1 VDSVAFSP
9 DGRTIASGS
18 SDKTIKLWDVGVV
31 VAGAPV
37 ASSTE
42 RPAPPSV
49 IPTPAPTAPPPEV
62 KPAAPLP
69 VPVAVLDRRVALVI
83 GNSAYRAVQHLP
95 NPSHDAELIGAALRS
110 TGIEDVTVVHDLDR
124 ESRVAALKALRG
136 KQTRPIGPSSIM
148 QGMASR
154 LAARTI

>member
-1 VDSVAFSP
+1 MDSVAFSPDGPTIASGSWDKTIKLWDAASGRELRTLQGHTDGVDSVAFSP

-62 KPAAPLP
+62 KPATPLP

-83 GNSAYRAVQHLP
+83 GNSA
-95 NPSHDAELIGAALRS
+95 
-110 TGIEDVTVVHDLDR
+110 
-124 ESRVAALKALRG
+124 
-136 KQTRPIGPSSIM
+136 
-148 QGMASR
+148 
-154 LAARTI
+154 